1 MTDTQPSIDELII
14 DHMNKLRELATQDVE
29 WIEQQPDL
37 NDYTTHVSV
46 LESNLQRHAEQMLA
60 LRERVVRQIAEK
72 CGRDGREIYGK
83 ELGNIR
89 LRKRFAKWAEY
100 FTQASRYC
108 VTCDDERGKGRFFL
122 CAKGTPGRINGYTGV
137 VP

>member
-1 MTDTQPSIDELII
+1 MTDSRTSIDELIV

-29 WIEQQPDL
+29 WIEEQPDL

-46 LESNLQRHAEQMLA
+46 LESNLQRHAEQMMA

-72 CGRDGREIYGK
+72 SGRDGREIFRK

-89 LRKRFAKWAEY
+89 LRKRFARWAEY
-100 FTQASRYC
+100 FTHKPRDVA
-108 VTCDDERGKGRFFL
+108 
-122 CAKGTPGRINGYTGV
+122 
-137 VP
+137 